1 MIGYIVAFL
10 VLPFV
15 DLYILVRLAGMIGF
29 WQTLLLVLVTGTI
42 GAYLVKREG
51 RRVLRKLQTSVTAQE
66 ISRNFVEG
74 VLLVFGGLLL
84 ISPGVITDFLGF
96 LMVIRPT
103 RQRIML
109 YLVARIKSK
118 GDFEVEFHSF

>member
-1 MIGYIVAFL
+1 MLGYIIAFL
-10 VLPFV
+10 VLPFI
-15 DLYILVRLAGMIGF
+15 DLYILVKLADIIGF
-29 WQTLLLVLVTGTI
+29 WQTLLLILVTGTI

-74 VLLVFGGLLL
+74 LLLVFGGLML

-96 LMVIRPT
+96 LMVVRPT
-103 RQRIML
+103 RERLML
-109 YLVARIKSK
+109 YLLARIKKK
-118 GDFEVEFHSF
+118 GDFQVEIHSL